1 MDRRFH
7 EGLISLRLSER
18 AFPDFEVIASDSLP
32 SSDYSDR
39 AYPAV
44 ESVHRVWPHLSDLGI
59 TRVARQTGLDRIGIP
74 CWAAF
79 RPNSRNLA
87 GAQGK
92 GLTDAAACISA
103 AMEAVEGAV
112 AEAPE
117 GVRRLATADDLS
129 ASGES
134 WFNPERW
141 LPYGTV
147 FDTARPITWIA
158 GTDLFTGAP
167 RWLPVD
173 IVDMDGERSEL
184 SGVCKNTNGL
194 ASGNTSGEA
203 LFHALCELVERDATT
218 LWGFMPEEAAHATA
232 IAPADFA
239 DAVIDNLVAQI
250 AASGMRFRLFDQ
262 TSDLGIPVVMAVL
275 GPQHSGGFVGEL
287 EVTAGYGAHP
297 VAARAA
303 IRAITEAAQSRVTS
317 IAASRDDIH
326 SAAFDRAASDV
337 NLRLLDAV
345 PARPAPTGLPLGPRL
360 GELTAAMTSAL
371 ASANVSATSI
381 VISDPTKPYAV
392 VKVLSADL
400 EDRAANLN
408 WRPGW
413 RSFDA
418 VALL

>member
-1 MDRRFH
+1 LRPFER
-7 EGLISLRLSER
+7 SLPE
-18 AFPDFEVIASDSLP
+18 FETIASDGLSFSP
-32 SSDYSDR
+32 VYSDR
-39 AYPAV
+39 VFPAA
-44 ESVHRVWPHLSDLGI
+44 ESVRRVWPHLGELGI
-59 TRVARQTGLDRIGIP
+59 TRVGRQTGLDRLSIP

-79 RPNSRNLA
+79 RPNSLHLA
-87 GAQGK
+87 GSQGK

-112 AEAPE
+112 AEAPA
-117 GVRRLATADDLS
+117 GVRRVAAAGELTA
-129 ASGES
+129 AGES

-141 LPYGTV
+141 IPYGMA
-147 FDTARPITWIA
+147 FEAMQSITWIA
-158 GTDLFTGAP
+158 GADLYSGAP
-167 RWLPVD
+167 RWLPLD

-194 ASGNTSGEA
+194 ASGNSVEEA
-203 LFHALCELVERDATT
+203 MFHALCELVERDATT
-218 LWGFMPEEAAHATA
+218 LWEFLPADPALATA
-232 IAPADFA
+232 VDPADFA
-239 DAVIDNLVAQI
+239 NPIIDGLVAQI
-250 AASGMRFRLFDQ
+250 VASGMTLRLFDQ

-275 GPQHSGGFVGEL
+275 GPQNQGGFVGEL

-326 SAAFDRAASDV
+326 SAAFNRAATAA
-337 NLRLLDAV
+337 NLRLLDATPVV
-345 PARPAPTGLPLGPRL
+345 PVPTGLPLGTPL
-360 GELTAAMTSAL
+360 PALVSAMTEALSA
-371 ASANVSATSI
+371 AKITATTI
-381 VISDPTKPYAV
+381 VLSDPAKPYAV
-392 VKVLSADL
+392 VKILSADL

-418 VALL
+418 VARL